1 MVLFMTTK
9 NSISYPVVNLASGML
24 TAADTVNRLS
34 DIQRTL
40 SNIENTLTNMK
51 KPKKKAIPVPRSEEP
66 SLDLLM
72 HNLTDVTIG
81 TTLNIK
87 LFIGGPIDLYLHS
100 TSMYESPVNSP
111 LVILFRPQQKTIVFN
126 SLVADQFDIEEKRN
140 IPMTIPNIIQLDIQ
154 LQETDIEE
162 QVNCYAWKLFRL
174 LKKDRTTKLTIQSK
188 TPSTRIW
195 WKEVM
200 KSTILMGMSILK
212 KIRTRRRLTKTYDH
226 YSNSRILNSVYLRTF
241 NNLIKYLIKILFTSH
256 RTILV

>member
-1 MVLFMTTK
+1 
-9 NSISYPVVNLASGML
+9 ML

-66 SLDLLM
+66 SLDFLM

-154 LQETDIEE
+154 LQETDIEYKFFDYRFKFDSL
-162 QVNCYAWKLFRL
+162 QYLSVRGASKLL
-174 LKKDRTTKLTIQSK
+174 CVEIVSPPEEGSDYEINDSIENTEYQDMVEGSN
-188 TPSTRIW
+188 
-195 WKEVM
+195 EV
-200 KSTILMGMSILK
+200 
-212 KIRTRRRLTKTYDH
+212 D
-226 YSNSRILNSVYLRTF
+226 YSNGNEYPEED
-241 NNLIKYLIKILFTSH
+241 
-256 RTILV
+256 